1 MSQNLIDDE
10 LSLADFQTHTQR
22 HTDIY
27 MTFALQGEICFSH
40 FNKS

>member
-10 LSLADFQTHTQR
+10 LSLVDFQTHTQR
-22 HTDIY
+22 QTD
-27 MTFALQGEICFSH
+27 MTFALQGEICFSD